1 MTEENEIVGKIIA
14 GDEKAFEW
22 VFKQYYAKLC
32 SYAARFVYSDESA
45 EEVVQEVFVRFWER
59 SESLN
64 PESSLAAYL
73 YRSVYNT
80 CLNQIKHEKVK
91 DNYRAYVLNYMDR
104 YADDLQEA
112 EEQQQLLKLVMKAI
126 DDLPPRCSEIF
137 KLSRFEGLKYQ
148 EIADH
153 LGISL
158 KTVEV
163 QMGKALRVLREKF
176 KS

>member
-1 MTEENEIVGKIIA
+1 MLEEGEIVKRIIS
-14 GDEKAFEW
+14 GDEDAFE
-22 VFKQYYAKLC
+22 VIFKKYYGKLC
-32 SYAARFVYSDESA
+32 AYANRFLFSKEDS
-45 EEVVQEVFVRFWER
+45 EEVVQEVFVKFWER

-64 PESSLAAYL
+64 PSSSLAAYL

-80 CLNQIKHEKVK
+80 SLNQIKHEKVK
-91 DNYRAYVLNYMDR
+91 DAYKTYVLSIMSESSNSLY
-104 YADDLQEA
+104 DD
-112 EEQQQLLKLVMKAI
+112 EEQQERLELVLKAI
-126 DDLPPRCSEIF
+126 DELPPRCSQIF

-163 QMGKALRVLREKF
+163 QMGKALKTLREKF
-176 KS
+176 E